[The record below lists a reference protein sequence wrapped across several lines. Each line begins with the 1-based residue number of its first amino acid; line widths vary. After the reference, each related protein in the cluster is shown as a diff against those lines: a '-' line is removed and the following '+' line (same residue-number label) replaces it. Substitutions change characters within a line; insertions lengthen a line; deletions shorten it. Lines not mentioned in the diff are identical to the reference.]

1 MYSKNADF
9 LRQSLIERCRNMTP
23 EERVRLFIEHSLL
36 MRKVRDAG
44 VLRRDELL
52 KEKRTKSS

>member
-9 LRQSLIERCRNMTP
+9 LRESLIERCRNLTP
-23 EERVRLFIEHSLL
+23 AERVRLFIEHTLL

-44 VLRRDELL
+44 VLRRNELL
-52 KEKRTKSS
+52 KEKKD